1 MMEYQVIAS
10 SSTYHQTLTDDERK
24 KVISLFQQPS
34 TNPAKL
40 SSCSHQFLLRTSLLS
55 PVFIPFRFSFTVP
68 RHSSQVVFGTMS
80 VTLHDAIY
88 QSFKQERNG

>member
-1 MMEYQVIAS
+1 MKEKAF
-10 SSTYHQTLTDDERK
+10 
-24 KVISLFQQPS
+24 SLFQQPS

-40 SSCSHQFLLRTSLLS
+40 SSCSPQLLLRTFLLS

-68 RHSSQVVFGTMS
+68 RHSSQVVFRTMS

-88 QSFKQERNG
+88 QPFKQERNE